1 MVFQVNRECVKAF
14 LEPKCLNPRKTM
26 ISSLIRPRYKLN
38 KVLSDPYCMCVI
50 ALNEIMCKVGNAN
63 FSCFDLNTH
72 NHNTCV
78 LERNTILMRS
88 EAWLIFFDVCHTC

>member
-38 KVLSDPYCMCVI
+38 KVLSDPYCMCVCFVVLMFLHATI
-50 ALNEIMCKVGNAN
+50 KGMTQVAL
-63 FSCFDLNTH
+63 LT
-72 NHNTCV
+72 V
-78 LERNTILMRS
+78 LYSRGK
-88 EAWLIFFDVCHTC
+88 